1 MGVLGSKIF
10 RDLWNNKG
18 RTIQVILIIGL
29 SAGSIGMI
37 MGTRNLMIPGMEDLW
52 KSQVPAMINLY
63 TPYLGEDELQVL
75 EDVEGVD
82 VLEGKTSAIIEWRA
96 NPDEEWQQA
105 TLSSRFEYENQ
116 KLNRLELIKG
126 DWPQEEI
133 FAVGQDAEDYFGLSL
148 DKEIYLRV
156 NDRETKVQLSGA
168 LYDQLIQPA
177 YFGGMLQLYA
187 TNDYFE
193 KLVGIDGFNQIL
205 VSAPEYEEAAVTD
218 LADRL
223 QDKLEKQGYD
233 SGRAI
238 FDPNEHIFQSQMD
251 GIFLV
256 LTILGFLSLGL
267 GLLLVYN
274 TINVLIAQ
282 QVDQIGVMK
291 AVGAKTWHILR
302 LYFISV
308 FIYGL
313 LALLLALPLAIYGA
327 WAISTWLSN
336 SFGADLGAFEVSQ
349 PIIIL
354 VVLLCL
360 LAPVLASLIPII
372 SGARITVRE
381 AISTYGLSTNT
392 GLLERALAKMR
403 FISRLVLIT
412 ISNTF
417 RHKRRVVLLEVG
429 LVLSGLMF
437 MAVVAVRDAVEY
449 TTQDVFFSIINAD
462 ITLIFENPQRFSYI
476 EDLTSSH
483 PDVKAMEMWGF
494 AAPTIRPAGQQES
507 EDDETL
513 SILFGVP
520 LPTQLF
526 GSQILA
532 GRWLDPSDSYAI
544 VIDDQLAEEI
554 GVGVGDWVTL
564 QYAEHEERDWQIVGL
579 SFLPFI
585 PNTASAPRDL
595 LHHDMGF
602 VGRGQSVWI
611 QTWEEDPQKQ
621 IAIAR
626 NLREFFEQNNVEISA
641 VRGFFGMG
649 DSTTEM
655 ATAVIG
661 QMNFLLILLSVMAVV
676 IGAVGSI
683 ALSGALSL
691 SVMERRREIG
701 VMRAIGASSWTIF
714 RLFIG
719 EGLLLGWLSWLIAF
733 PLSIPVGRIMS
744 QAIGS
749 VLETDFFYT
758 FSPSGPILWFAII
771 TVLSIF
777 ASWLPA
783 RGATKISVQ
792 ESLAYQ

>member
-37 MGTRNLMIPGMEDLW
+37 MGTRDLMIPGMEDLW

-63 TPYLGEDELQVL
+63 TPYLDEDELQVL

-96 NPDEEWQQA
+96 NPVEEWQQA

-116 KLNRLELIKG
+116 KLNKLELIKG
-126 DWPQEEI
+126 DWPHEEI

-156 NDRETKVQLSGA
+156 NDQENKVQLSGA
-168 LYDQLIQPA
+168 LYDQLINPA

-238 FDPNEHIFQSQMD
+238 FDPNEHIFQSEMD
-251 GIFLV
+251 GIFLI

-274 TINVLIAQ
+274 TITVLIAQ
-282 QVDQIGVMK
+282 QVDQIGVLK
-291 AVGAKTWHILR
+291 AVGARTWHILR

-327 WAISTWLSN
+327 WGISTWLSN
-336 SFGADLGAFEVSQ
+336 SFGADLAFDVSQ

-392 GLLERALAKMR
+392 GLLARALAKMR

-437 MAVVAVRDAVEY
+437 MAVVAVREAVEY

-462 ITLIFENPQRFSYI
+462 VTLIFENPQRFNYI

-494 AAPTIRPAGQQES
+494 AAPTIRLAGQQES
-507 EDDETL
+507 EDDETI

-526 GSQILA
+526 GAEILA

-544 VIDDQLAEEI
+544 VIDKQLAEEI

-595 LHHDMGF
+595 LLHDMGF

-626 NLREFFEQNNVEISA
+626 HLRDFYEQNNVEISA

-771 TVLSIF
+771 TVLSII

>member
-1 MGVLGSKIF
+1 MGVLASKLF

-37 MGTRNLMIPGMEDLW
+37 MGTRNLMIPGMQDLW

-63 TPYLGEDELQVL
+63 TPYLGEDELRVL
-75 EDVEGVD
+75 EDVEGVT
-82 VLEGKTSAIIEWRA
+82 VIEGKSSTIIEWRS

-116 KLNRLELIKG
+116 ELNKLELLNG
-126 DWPQEEI
+126 NWPHDELM
-133 FAVGQDAEDYFGLSL
+133 AVGQDAEAYFGISP
-148 DKEIYLRV
+148 DEDIYLRV
-156 NDRETKVQLSGA
+156 NDRETKVQLTGTV
-168 LYDQLIQPA
+168 YDQLIQPA
-177 YFGGMLQLYA
+177 YFGGMVQLYT
-187 TNDYFE
+187 TNDNFE
-193 KLVGIDGFNQIL
+193 KLVGIEGFNQVL
-205 VSAPEYEEAAVTD
+205 VSAAEYEEVAVTA

-223 QDKLEKQGYD
+223 QEKLEKQGYE
-233 SGRAI
+233 SGRMVI
-238 FDPNEHIFQSQMD
+238 DPNEHIFQTQMD

-256 LTILGFLSLGL
+256 LTILGFMSLGL

-291 AVGAKTWHILR
+291 AVGARTGHILR

-313 LALLLALPLAIYGA
+313 LALILALPLAIYGA
-327 WAISTWLSN
+327 WGISSWLSN
-336 SFGADLGAFEVSQ
+336 SFGADLGAFQVSQ
-349 PIIIL
+349 PIILL

-392 GLLERALAKMR
+392 GLLERALAKAR
-403 FISRLVLIT
+403 FISRLILIT

-417 RHKRRVVLLEVG
+417 RHKRRVILLEVG

-437 MAVVAVRDAVEY
+437 MAVVAVRQAVEY
-449 TTQDVFFSIINAD
+449 TTQDVFFSILNAD
-462 ITLIFENPQRFSYI
+462 ITLVFENPQRFSYI
-476 EDLTSSH
+476 EDLTLSY
-483 PDVKAMEMWGF
+483 PDVKAMEIWGL
-494 AAPTIRPAGQQES
+494 AAPTIRPAGQPES
-507 EDDETL
+507 EDDE
-513 SILFGVP
+513 SINLLFGVP

-526 GSQILA
+526 GYKILA

-544 VIDDQLAEEI
+544 VLDKQLAEEI

-564 QYAEHEERDWQIVGL
+564 KYAEYEERDWQIVGL

-585 PNTASAPRDL
+585 PNTASAPRDVL
-595 LHHDMGF
+595 LYDLGF

-611 QTWEEDPQKQ
+611 QTWEEDPQSQ
-621 IAIAR
+621 IAIAK
-626 NLREFFEQNNVEISA
+626 NLREFYEQNNVGISA

-649 DSTTEM
+649 DATTEV
-655 ATAVIG
+655 AAAIIG
-661 QMNFLLILLSVMAVV
+661 QMNFMLILLGVMAVV

-719 EGLLLGWLSWLIAF
+719 EGLLLGWLSWLVAF
-733 PLSIPVGRIMS
+733 PLSIPIGRIMS

-749 VLETDFFYT
+749 VLETEFFYT
-758 FSPSGPILWFAII
+758 FSPAGPVLWLVII
-771 TVLSIF
+771 TILSIV